1 MTDGTNYV
9 RSAVDADQKIHAI
22 AANCSHFK
30 IGKTGRNL
38 SDVFNSEFKNAYD
51 RIEAIH
57 ETHLKA
63 EADELESYLIDHFQS
78 HDKYASECD
87 NKNKDAQEMGDSDV
101 YYIYVVVKN

>member
-9 RSAVDADQKIHAI
+9 RTAVDAAQKIHAI

-30 IGKTGRNL
+30 IGKTGRDL
-38 SDVFNSEFKNAYD
+38 SDVFNSEFKDAYD

-87 NKNKDAQEMGDSDV
+87 NRDKDDKGMEDADT

>member
-1 MTDGTNYV
+1 MAEELNYV
-9 RSAVDADQKIHAI
+9 RSATDAAQKIHAI

-38 SDVFNSEFKNAYD
+38 SDIFNSEFKGAYD
-51 RIEAIH
+51 RIEAVH
-57 ETHLKA
+57 QTHIKA

-87 NKNKDAQEMGDSDV
+87 NKDKDGKAMGDFDA

>member
-9 RSAVDADQKIHAI
+9 RIATDTAQKIHAI

-38 SDVFNSEFKNAYD
+38 SDVFNSEFKDAYD

-57 ETHLKA
+57 QTHLKA

-87 NKNKDAQEMGDSDV
+87 NKEDSKEMGDSGT
-101 YYIYVVVKN
+101 YCIYVVVKD

>member
-9 RSAVDADQKIHAI
+9 RTAMDADQKIHAI

-38 SDVFNSEFKNAYD
+38 SDVFNSEFKDAYD
-51 RIEAIH
+51 RIEVIH

-87 NKNKDAQEMGDSDV
+87 NKDKDNKEMGDSGV

>member
-9 RSAVDADQKIHAI
+9 RTAMDADQKIHAI

-38 SDVFNSEFKNAYD
+38 SDVFNSEFKDAYD

-57 ETHLKA
+57 QTHLKA

-87 NKNKDAQEMGDSDV
+87 NKDKDGQEMVDAGA

>member
-1 MTDGTNYV
+1 MAEESNYV
-9 RSAVDADQKIHAI
+9 RSAVDAAQKIHAI
-22 AANCSHFK
+22 AANCTHFK

-38 SDVFNSEFKNAYD
+38 SDVFNSEFKDAYD

-57 ETHLKA
+57 QTHLKA

-87 NKNKDAQEMGDSDV
+87 NKDKEGKEMGDYDA

>member
-9 RSAVDADQKIHAI
+9 RSAVDADQKNHAI

-38 SDVFNSEFKNAYD
+38 TDVFNSDFKDAYD
-51 RIEAIH
+51 RIEVIH

-78 HDKYASECD
+78 HDKYACECD
-87 NKNKDAQEMGDSDV
+87 NKDKDAQKMRDSDV

>member
-1 MTDGTNYV
+1 MTDKTNYV
-9 RSAVDADQKIHAI
+9 RSATDAAQKIHAI

-38 SDVFNSEFKNAYD
+38 SDVFNSEFKDVYD

-57 ETHLKA
+57 QTHLKA
-63 EADELESYLIDHFQS
+63 EADELELYLIDHFQS
-78 HDKYASECD
+78 HDKYALECD
-87 NKNKDAQEMGDSDV
+87 NKDKDGKEMGNFDT

>member
-9 RSAVDADQKIHAI
+9 RTAMDAAQKIHAI

-38 SDVFNSEFKNAYD
+38 SEVFNSECKDAYD

-57 ETHLKA
+57 QTPLKA

-87 NKNKDAQEMGDSDV
+87 NRDKDDKGMEDADT

>member
-22 AANCSHFK
+22 AANCAHFK
-30 IGKTGRNL
+30 IGKTVRNP
-38 SDVFNSEFKNAYD
+38 SDVFNSEFKGAYD
-51 RIEAIH
+51 RIEVIH
-57 ETHLKA
+57 QTHIKA

-78 HDKYASECD
+78 HDKYACECD
-87 NKNKDAQEMGDSDV
+87 NRGKDDQQVGEADV